1 MKKKKW
7 MIILCLLLLLVVG
20 GVTYAA
26 FVQTST
32 ATGTS
37 IVARWRFRA
46 NKNKEAFTIDLT
58 KNAIN
63 LLNGK
68 IGPGSS
74 GSFEIELD
82 GTGSQVDIDY
92 SVKFANLEN
101 IPSNMNFFA
110 DSLKKNK
117 INLESYEIKGVMTYG
132 ASMQKKYVIYWEWP
146 TNGVNDTSYA
156 GKTLTFDVLVEA
168 VQKVS

>member
-1 MKKKKW
+1 
-7 MIILCLLLLLVVG
+7 
-20 GVTYAA
+20 
-26 FVQTST
+26 
-32 ATGTS
+32 
-37 IVARWRFRA
+37 
-46 NKNKEAFTIDLT
+46 
-58 KNAIN
+58 
-63 LLNGK
+63 
-68 IGPGSS
+68 
-74 GSFEIELD
+74 
-82 GTGSQVDIDY
+82 
-92 SVKFANLEN
+92 
-101 IPSNMNFFA
+101 MNFFA

>member
-46 NKNKEAFTIDLT
+46 NKNKESFTIDLT

-74 GSFEIELD
+74 GSFEI
-82 GTGSQVDIDY
+82 
-92 SVKFANLEN
+92 
-101 IPSNMNFFA
+101 
-110 DSLKKNK
+110 
-117 INLESYEIKGVMTYG
+117 
-132 ASMQKKYVIYWEWP
+132 
-146 TNGVNDTSYA
+146 
-156 GKTLTFDVLVEA
+156 
-168 VQKVS
+168 